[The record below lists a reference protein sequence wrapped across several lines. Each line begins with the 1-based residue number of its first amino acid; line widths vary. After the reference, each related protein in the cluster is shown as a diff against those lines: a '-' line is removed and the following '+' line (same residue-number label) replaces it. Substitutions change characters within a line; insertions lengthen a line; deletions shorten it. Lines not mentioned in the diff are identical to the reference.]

1 MTPVF
6 TTRGNHQH
14 RYYVTRLKPG
24 EDRKAAWRVPAGDI
38 DRAVLGSVETWLT
51 RRSAEQFGEVIEE
64 PMALGRYNVPKQRKV
79 LLENEVRVQ
88 LKEAEVIVSIRNGA
102 EEHIQ
107 IPAPLARR
115 GNELKLVIS
124 SNGAARGDPDPV
136 KLKLITH
143 AKLAQQSA
151 LSGEPDAMISSY
163 SKRHLW
169 QLLRVS
175 WLAPDITAAIAE
187 GRQPATLTG
196 RNLLR
201 AADVPLSWV
210 EQRRYFGFS

>member
-136 KLKLITH
+136 LLKLITH

-151 LSGEPDAMISSY
+151 LSGEPDAMILATASVTFGSS
-163 SKRHLW
+163 
-169 QLLRVS
+169 
-175 WLAPDITAAIAE
+175 
-187 GRQPATLTG
+187 
-196 RNLLR
+196 
-201 AADVPLSWV
+201 
-210 EQRRYFGFS
+210 FG